1 MIILKWLLVCSNC
14 HTENININ
22 VNNNINIRNDPPLSL
37 SFTSQLV
44 SFCSRTIAFYF
55 RLVASHEQE
64 IASSMLAAFLGIGI
78 ACGSLINLPLIQAL

>member
-1 MIILKWLLVCSNC
+1 MIHLC
-14 HTENININ
+14 HYPLQ
-22 VNNNINIRNDPPLSL
+22 VNWFPY
-37 SFTSQLV
+37 
-44 SFCSRTIAFYF
+44 CSRTIAFYF